1 MAEIRGVTEEQAR
14 AATPERGWL
23 KAYVKWAGAA
33 TDANLAYHLVS
44 GLSVLSQSVPIDYGI
59 PFGALPIYCNM
70 YSLLIGD
77 STDARKT
84 TAVKLAARIASA
96 GLPERIG
103 AEPGSAE
110 AVVDELF
117 YKPQQIVFIEEYG
130 ALLASTER
138 GYATAIKTKWTQA
151 YDGGRMARVKA
162 NKKGVVVD
170 NPRLSLLAGGA
181 PGYVERHTEPVDW
194 TEGFLARHTTILANR
209 ERLIKKPLADLDL
222 ENRLVTWLKA
232 VGQLDSYSPGGP
244 GPCLGISDEAI
255 DLFSTW
261 TDKLAAI
268 SRTGRNRMIAPALSR
283 ATAMAI
289 KVAGLLAWDWGTAR
303 TGGSWQ
309 LGGEEMC
316 AATKIIDLHVQSVLE
331 IGEWLAPD
339 KSMRDR
345 RKVLALID
353 NDLVSRAHVLRE
365 AQMLKREFDNVIST
379 LMDERMI
386 HVESI
391 DGQPWYMRNNATL
404 VTKARRSETAARPE
418 DDPLVFDAE
427 EPSPFTGEGSDPAP
441 SVTDYD

>member
-1 MAEIRGVTEEQAR
+1 MSEIRGVTEEQAR

-23 KAYVKWAGAA
+23 KGYVRWAGAA

-70 YSLLIGD
+70 YGLLIGD

-84 TAVKLAARIASA
+84 TAVKLAARIAGA

-209 ERLIKKPLADLDL
+209 ERLIKKPMADRDL
-222 ENRLVTWLKA
+222 EDRLVTWLKA
-232 VGQLDSYSPGGP
+232 VGALDSYAPGGP

-255 DLFSTW
+255 DLFGAW
-261 TDKLAAI
+261 TDGLAAI
-268 SRTGRNRMIAPALSR
+268 GRTGRNRMISPALSR
-283 ATAMAI
+283 ATTMAI

-303 TGGSWQ
+303 TGGSWM
-309 LGGEEMC
+309 LGAEEMC
-316 AATKIIDLHVQSVLE
+316 AATKIVDLHVQSVLE

-339 KSMRDR
+339 KAMRDR
-345 RKVLALID
+345 RKVLSLIGVD
-353 NDLVSRAHVLRE
+353 SVARSHVLSE
-365 AQMLKREFDNVIST
+365 SQMLKRAFDDVIGT
-379 LMDERMI
+379 LLEERVI
-386 HVESI
+386 RLDLI
-391 DGQPWYMRNNATL
+391 DGHQWYARSDPRMPVKITRTATA
-404 VTKARRSETAARPE
+404 VRPE
-418 DDPLVFDAE
+418 DAPLVFEPE
-427 EPSPFTGEGSDPAP
+427 EPSPFTGEGSETAP
-441 SVTDYD
+441 SITDYD